1 MGLRMLPAVPT
12 HPSGARPSAPPV
24 RRCAVVGAGSW
35 GTVVAGLA
43 CTNAEVVLW
52 GRDPVVVAAID
63 EHHENP
69 KYLPGIQLDPGVR
82 ATSDLA
88 TACRGA
94 DAVVMAVPSHGFR
107 TVLARAAPAIEPGA
121 VVVSLTKGIEQG
133 SLARMTEV
141 VAAVLPEVEPE
152 AIAVLTG
159 PNLVREIAEG
169 QPAASVVATRDESVA
184 VRLQRLFMTPSF
196 RVYTN
201 PDVVGCE
208 IAGATKNVI
217 AIAVGAAAGFGFG
230 DNARAALITR
240 GLAEM
245 TRLGVALGG
254 DPLTFA
260 GLAGVGD
267 LVATC
272 TSDQSRNRR
281 VGYEFG
287 RGRPLDA
294 ILADSPMVA
303 EGIRTAGAV
312 VALANRHGVEMPIAQ
327 MVSAV
332 IEGRSAPADF
342 LATFM
347 GREAKAE
354 LHGIR

>member
-1 MGLRMLPAVPT
+1 VTPT
-12 HPSGARPSAPPV
+12 A
-24 RRCAVVGAGSW
+24 RCAVIGAGSW
-35 GTVVAGLA
+35 GTVFATLVG
-43 CTNAEVVLW
+43 TNADVVLW
-52 GRDPVVVAAID
+52 GRNPEVVEAVN
-63 EHHENP
+63 ERHENP
-69 KYLPGIQLDPGVR
+69 VYLPGIALDPALR
-82 ATSDLA
+82 ATPDLA
-88 TACRGA
+88 SACRGA
-94 DAVVMAVPSHGFR
+94 RVVVMAVPSHGFR
-107 TVLARAAPAIEPGA
+107 DVLRSAAATIAPDAI
-121 VVVSLTKGIEQG
+121 VVSLTKGIEQG
-133 SLARMTEV
+133 SLARMSQV
-141 VAAVLPEVEPE
+141 IAAELPGVPAE

-169 QPAASVVATRDESVA
+169 QPTASVVATPDAAVA
-184 VRLQRLFMTPSF
+184 ARLQQLFMTPAF

-254 DPLTFA
+254 DPLTFG

-281 VGYEFG
+281 VGFEFG
-287 RGRPLDA
+287 RGRPA
-294 ILADSPMVA
+294 EEIMAGSPMVA
-303 EGIRTAGAV
+303 EGIRTAGGV
-312 VALANRHGVEMPIAQ
+312 VELARRNGVDMPIAG
-327 MVSAV
+327 MVSGV
-332 IEGRSAPADF
+332 IDGRSAPEDILGA
-342 LATFM
+342 FM

-354 LHGIR
+354 LHGFR

>member
-1 MGLRMLPAVPT
+1 MT
-12 HPSGARPSAPPV
+12 STT
-24 RRCAVVGAGSW
+24 RCAVVGAGSW
-35 GTVVAGLA
+35 GTVVAGLVGTHA
-43 CTNAEVVLW
+43 DVVLW
-52 GRDPVVVAAID
+52 GRDPELVQAVN
-63 EHHENP
+63 ERHENP
-69 KYLPGIQLDPGVR
+69 KYLAGIALDPALR
-82 ATSDLA
+82 ATPDLVD
-88 TACRGA
+88 ACRGA
-94 DAVVMAVPSHGFR
+94 DVVVMAVPSHGFR
-107 TVLARAAPAIEPGA
+107 DVLRTAAAAIAPGA

-133 SLARMTEV
+133 SLARMSEV
-141 VAAVLPEVEPE
+141 IAAEVPGIAPE

-169 QPAASVVATRDESVA
+169 QPTASVVATPDPDVA
-184 VRLQRLFMTPSF
+184 TRLQQLFMTPAF

-272 TSDQSRNRR
+272 TSDLSRNRR
-281 VGYEFG
+281 VGFEFG
-287 RGRPLDA
+287 RGRPADE
-294 ILADSPMVA
+294 IMRDSPMVA
-303 EGIRTAGAV
+303 EGIRTAGGVVELARRNAV
-312 VALANRHGVEMPIAQ
+312 DMPIAG

-332 IEGRSAPADF
+332 IEGRSAPADI
-342 LATFM
+342 LGTFM

>member
-1 MGLRMLPAVPT
+1 MIAT
-12 HPSGARPSAPPV
+12 SGFS
-24 RRCAVVGAGSW
+24 RCAVIGAGSW
-35 GTVVAGLA
+35 GTVVAEILA
-43 CTNAEVVLW
+43 SNAEVVLW
-52 GRDPVVVAAID
+52 SRDPALADAID
-63 EHHENP
+63 RRHENSR
-69 KYLPGIQLDPGVR
+69 YLAGIRLSAELR
-82 ATSDLA
+82 ATSDLRR
-88 TACRGA
+88 TCRGA
-94 DAVVMAVPSHGFR
+94 DVVVMAVPSHGFR
-107 TVLARAAPAIEPGA
+107 EVLAAAGPDVSEHA

-133 SLARMTEV
+133 TLARMSEV
-141 VAAVLPEVEPE
+141 VEGVLPAQARD

-169 QPAASVVATRDESVA
+169 QPAASVIAARSPEVGA
-184 VRLQRLFMTPSF
+184 RLQQLFMTPAF

-201 PDVVGCE
+201 ADVVGCE

-272 TSDQSRNRR
+272 TSEQSRNRR

-287 RGRPLDA
+287 RGRPL
-294 ILADSPMVA
+294 ADIMSDTPMVA
-303 EGIRTAGAV
+303 EGIRTAAGV
-312 VALANRHGVEMPIAQ
+312 VELARRHGVDMPIAG

-332 IEGRSAPADF
+332 IAGRSAPEDI
-342 LATFM
+342 LGSFM
-347 GREAKAE
+347 ARAAKDE

>member
-1 MGLRMLPAVPT
+1 VTGPT
-12 HPSGARPSAPPV
+12 
-24 RRCAVVGAGSW
+24 RCAVIGAGSW
-35 GTVVAGLA
+35 GTVVAGLVGTHA
-43 CTNAEVVLW
+43 DVVLW
-52 GRDPVVVAAID
+52 GRNPEVVAAVN
-63 EHHENP
+63 ERHENP
-69 KYLPGIQLDPGVR
+69 VYLPGIALDPALR
-82 ATSDLA
+82 ATTELA
-88 TACRGA
+88 EACRGA
-94 DAVVMAVPSHGFR
+94 DVVVMAVPSHGFR
-107 TVLARAAPAIEPGA
+107 DVLRAAAVDIAPEA

-133 SLARMTEV
+133 TLARPSEIITAELPGI
-141 VAAVLPEVEPE
+141 APGAV
-152 AIAVLTG
+152 AVLTG

-169 QPAASVVATRDESVA
+169 QPTASVVATPDADVA
-184 VRLQRLFMTPSF
+184 ARLQQLFMTPAF

-245 TRLGVALGG
+245 TRLGVAMGG

-281 VGYEFG
+281 VGFEWG
-287 RGRPLDA
+287 RGRPLEEITNA
-294 ILADSPMVA
+294 SPMVA
-303 EGIRTAGAV
+303 EGVRTAGGV
-312 VALANRHGVEMPIAQ
+312 VELAARRGVDMPIAA
-327 MVSAV
+327 MVSGV
-332 IEGRSAPADF
+332 IEGRSAPEDVIG
-342 LATFM
+342 TFM
-347 GREAKAE
+347 GRAAKSE

>member
-1 MGLRMLPAVPT
+1 MTRI
-12 HPSGARPSAPPV
+12 
-24 RRCAVVGAGSW
+24 AVVGAGSW
-35 GTVVAGLA
+35 GTAFAAL
-43 CTNAEVVLW
+43 CCQNASVVLW
-52 GRDPVVVAAID
+52 GRDATLVDAIN
-63 EHHENP
+63 ERHENP
-69 KYLPGIQLDPGVR
+69 RYLAGIPLDPRLR
-82 ATSDLA
+82 ATTDLDE
-88 TACRGA
+88 ACRGA
-94 DAVVMAVPSHGFR
+94 DVVAMAVPSHGFR
-107 TVLARAAPAIEPGA
+107 DVLTMAAPAIDERA
-121 VVVSLTKGIEQG
+121 LVVSLTKGIEHS
-133 SLARMTEV
+133 SLARMSEV
-141 VAAVLPEVEPE
+141 VAAVVHQVAPDT
-152 AIAVLTG
+152 IAVLTG

-169 QPAASVVATRDESVA
+169 QPTASVVACRDEGA
-184 VRLQRLFMTPSF
+184 ARRLQQLFMTPAF

-208 IAGATKNVI
+208 IAGAMKNVI

-272 TSDQSRNRR
+272 TSEQSRNRR
-281 VGYEFG
+281 VGVEFG
-287 RGRPLDA
+287 RGRPLDE
-294 ILADSPMVA
+294 ILRDTPMVA
-303 EGIRTAGAV
+303 EGVRTAPSV
-312 VALANRHGVEMPIAQ
+312 VELARRNGVELPIAGL
-327 MVSAV
+327 VSAV
-332 IEGRSAPADF
+332 IEGRSAPDF

-347 GREAKAE
+347 GREAKPE

>member
-1 MGLRMLPAVPT
+1 MTA
-12 HPSGARPSAPPV
+12 AI
-24 RRCAVVGAGSW
+24 RCAVIGAGSW
-35 GTVVAGLA
+35 GTVVAGLVG
-43 CTNAEVVLW
+43 TNAEVVLW
-52 GRDPVVVAAID
+52 GRNADVVASVNERHA
-63 EHHENP
+63 NP
-69 KYLPGIQLDPGVR
+69 VYLPGIPLDPGLR
-82 ATSDLA
+82 ATTELA
-88 TACRGA
+88 EACRGA
-94 DAVVMAVPSHGFR
+94 EVVVMAVPSHGFR
-107 TVLARAAPAIEPGA
+107 DVLRAAAVDIAADA
-121 VVVSLTKGIEQG
+121 VVVSLTKGIEQ
-133 SLARMTEV
+133 STLARPSEIITAE
-141 VAAVLPEVEPE
+141 LPGIAPGCV
-152 AIAVLTG
+152 AVLTG

-169 QPAASVVATRDESVA
+169 QPTASVVATPDADVA
-184 VRLQRLFMTPSF
+184 ARLQQLFMTPAF

-281 VGYEFG
+281 VGVEWG
-287 RGRPLDA
+287 RGRPLEEITTA
-294 ILADSPMVA
+294 SPMVA
-303 EGIRTAGAV
+303 EGVRTASGV
-312 VALANRHGVEMPIAQ
+312 VELASRNGVDMPIAG
-327 MVSAV
+327 MVSDV
-332 IEGRSAPADF
+332 IAGRSAPEDVIG
-342 LATFM
+342 TFM
-347 GREAKAE
+347 GRAAKSE
-354 LHGIR
+354 LHGFR

>member
-1 MGLRMLPAVPT
+1 MT
-12 HPSGARPSAPPV
+12 SAT
-24 RRCAVVGAGSW
+24 RCAVVGAGSW

-43 CTNAEVVLW
+43 APKAEVVLW
-52 GRDPVVVAAID
+52 GRDPDVVDAIN
-63 EHHENP
+63 ERHENP
-69 KYLPGIQLDPGVR
+69 KYLAGVALQPGIR
-82 ATSDLA
+82 ATPDLA
-88 TACRGA
+88 DAVRGA
-94 DAVVMAVPSHGFR
+94 DVVVMAVPSHGFR
-107 TVLARAAPAIEPGA
+107 GVLAAAAGDIAPFAT
-121 VVVSLTKGIEQG
+121 VVSLTKGIEQG
-133 SLARMTEV
+133 TLARMSQVIAEE
-141 VAAVLPEVEPE
+141 LPGLGPD

-169 QPAASVVATRDESVA
+169 QPTASVVATPDAATATV
-184 VRLQRLFMTPSF
+184 LQQLFMTPAF

-254 DPLTFA
+254 DPLTFS

-272 TSDQSRNRR
+272 TSDLSRNRR
-281 VGYEFG
+281 VGFEFG
-287 RGRPLDA
+287 RGRPA
-294 ILADSPMVA
+294 EEIMNDSPMVA
-303 EGIRTAGAV
+303 EGIRTASGV
-312 VALANRHGVEMPIAQ
+312 VELARRNDVVMPIAE
-327 MVSAV
+327 MVSGV
-332 IEGRSAPADF
+332 IEGRSAPADI
-342 LATFM
+342 LGAFM

-354 LHGIR
+354 LHGFR

>member
-1 MGLRMLPAVPT
+1 LT
-12 HPSGARPSAPPV
+12 HAT
-24 RRCAVVGAGSW
+24 RCAVIGAGSW

-43 CTNAEVVLW
+43 GTNADVVLW
-52 GRDPVVVAAID
+52 GRNADVVDAVNRD
-63 EHHENP
+63 HENP
-69 KYLPGIQLDPGVR
+69 VYLPGIRLDPALR
-82 ATSDLA
+82 ATTELA
-88 TACRGA
+88 GACRGA
-94 DAVVMAVPSHGFR
+94 DVVVMAVPSHGFR
-107 TVLARAAPAIEPGA
+107 DVLRAAAPSVSPHA

-133 SLARMTEV
+133 TLARPSEMI
-141 VAAVLPEVEPE
+141 AAELPAIPPE

-169 QPAASVVATRDESVA
+169 QPTASVVATPRADVGT
-184 VRLQRLFMTPSF
+184 RLQQLFMTPAF

-230 DNARAALITR
+230 DNTRAALITR

-272 TSDQSRNRR
+272 TSEQSRNRR
-281 VGYEFG
+281 VGFEFG
-287 RGRPLDA
+287 RGRPLEEITTA
-294 ILADSPMVA
+294 SPMVA
-303 EGIRTAGAV
+303 EGIRTAGGV
-312 VALANRHGVEMPIAQ
+312 VELARRHGVDMPIAA
-327 MVSAV
+327 MVSGV
-332 IEGRSAPADF
+332 IEGRSAPEDLIGA
-342 LATFM
+342 FM
-347 GREAKAE
+347 GRAAKAE

>member
-1 MGLRMLPAVPT
+1 MTA
-12 HPSGARPSAPPV
+12 AD
-24 RRCAVVGAGSW
+24 RCAVIGAGSW
-35 GTVVAGLA
+35 GTVVAGLLA
-43 CTNAEVVLW
+43 TNAEVVLW
-52 GRDPVVVAAID
+52 GRDPTVVEAI
-63 EHHENP
+63 ERRHENP
-69 KYLPGIQLDPGVR
+69 KYLPGIALDERIR
-82 ATSDLA
+82 ATHDLA
-88 TACRGA
+88 VACRGA
-94 DAVVMAVPSHGFR
+94 QVVVMAVPSHGFR
-107 TVLARAAPAIEPGA
+107 DVLTAAAPAISRDA
-121 VVVSLTKGIEQG
+121 IVVSLTKGIEQTT
-133 SLARMTEV
+133 LARMSEIV
-141 VAAVLPEVEPE
+141 EAVLPSIPRE
-152 AIAVLTG
+152 AIGVLTG

-169 QPAASVVATRDESVA
+169 QPTASVVASRDPAIAS
-184 VRLQRLFMTPSF
+184 RLQQLFMTPVF

-272 TSDQSRNRR
+272 TSEQSRNRR
-281 VGYEFG
+281 VGFEFG
-287 RGRPLDA
+287 RGRGLQA
-294 ILADSPMVA
+294 IMRDSPMVA
-303 EGIRTAGAV
+303 EGIRTASGV
-312 VALANRHGVEMPIAQ
+312 VELARRHGVEMPIAA
-327 MVSAV
+327 MVSDV
-332 IEGRSAPADF
+332 IEGRSAPADIVGC
-342 LATFM
+342 LM

>member
-1 MGLRMLPAVPT
+1 MTPET
-12 HPSGARPSAPPV
+12 TST
-24 RRCAVVGAGSW
+24 RCAVIGAGSW

-43 CTNAEVVLW
+43 AKKADVVLW
-52 GRDPVVVAAID
+52 GRDPEVVDAINAR
-63 EHHENP
+63 HENP
-69 KYLPGIQLDPGVR
+69 KYLAGIPLDPRIR
-82 ATSDLA
+82 ATPNL
-88 TACRGA
+88 A
-94 DAVVMAVPSHGFR
+94 DAVQGADVIVMAVPSHGFR
-107 TVLARAAPAIEPGA
+107 GVLAAGARDVAAGA
-121 VVVSLTKGIEQG
+121 TVVSLTKGIEQG
-133 SLARMTEV
+133 SLARMSEV
-141 VAAVLPEVEPE
+141 IAAELPSLPVG

-159 PNLVREIAEG
+159 PNLVREVAEG
-169 QPAASVVATRDESVA
+169 QPTASVVASTDVSTA
-184 VRLQRLFMTPSF
+184 TRLQQLFMAPSF

-272 TSDQSRNRR
+272 TSDLSRNRR
-281 VGYEFG
+281 VGFEFG
-287 RGRPLDA
+287 RGRP
-294 ILADSPMVA
+294 ADEIMAESPMVA
-303 EGIRTAGAV
+303 EGIRTAGGV
-312 VALANRHGVEMPIAQ
+312 VELARRNGVDMPIAG
-327 MVSAV
+327 MVSGV

-342 LATFM
+342 LAAFM

-354 LHGIR
+354 MHGIR